1 MQLPNDRYK
10 FSRTPRGYGQKR
22 KRAGLILS
30 ILIIFLS
37 VGAGAYSLSRL
48 FTNGSQTGAGEEEI
62 SLLWEQR
69 RYEAINERCEEIL
82 VEDPLNQEALIFN
95 GFSYFYRGI
104 SKFTLEDK
112 IPLFNDAIR
121 NLRIADLEKE
131 YPLKG
136 AVHYILA
143 KTYYHKGRY
152 FADLAIRYM
161 ESSLSLGYKGED
173 SYEYIGLAYSE
184 LGEYQESVTYFEEAL
199 EQHPSDTL
207 YLVLGQ
213 TYFTMEEFDQAEDIL
228 LRCLNATA
236 DITIQQKAR
245 FMLGKIY
252 FDREEYLKAEDQ
264 YQKILEI
271 NRNSADAHY
280 YMGSIYAQL
289 NDTIK
294 ARAEWRRA
302 LEIDPSHHGSLQKL
316 YN

>member
-1 MQLPNDRYK
+1 MGQLLSN
-10 FSRTPRGYGQKR
+10 
-22 KRAGLILS
+22 RAAN
-30 ILIIFLS
+30 
-37 VGAGAYSLSRL
+37 GAS
-48 FTNGSQTGAGEEEI
+48 EEEI
-62 SLLWEQR
+62 SLLWDQR
-69 RYEAINERCEEIL
+69 RYEAINERCEDIL
-82 VEDPLNQEALIFN
+82 IDDPLNQEALIFN
-95 GFSYFYRGI
+95 GFSYFYRGVA
-104 SKFTLEDK
+104 KFTLEDK
-112 IPLFNDAIR
+112 IPLFNEAIK
-121 NLRIADLEKE
+121 NLRTADLVED

-136 AVHYILA
+136 AVRYILG
-143 KTYYHKGRY
+143 KTYYQKGRY
-152 FADLAIRYM
+152 FADLAIKYM
-161 ESSLSLGYKGED
+161 KSSMSLGYEGVD

-184 LGEYQESVTYFEEAL
+184 LGDYEQSVSYFEKAL
-199 EQHPSDTL
+199 EQHASDTL

-264 YQKILEI
+264 YRKILDI
-271 NRNSADAHY
+271 NSNSADAHY

-294 ARAEWRRA
+294 ARAAWRKA